1 MVELRWIEWQQWVG
15 SLAFPGTRPEHA
27 SMDDSLPRAEGYRII
42 PMDGQRAGT
51 GAGTAVGRVDA
62 RRPDRREDVV
72 QEVLLTVHRVRR
84 TWDPRRPF
92 SPWLATIAARRA
104 IDLLRRRSRIERH
117 EQHDELASETFADPA
132 ANNDDGEERSL
143 ADLAPFLEALPV
155 RQREAL
161 EALKLRGQSLQ
172 EAARSSGQSVAA
184 LKVNMH
190 RAVKSLRRLLGTENG

>member
-1 MVELRWIEWQQWVG
+1 MVSAQAQEQEQQW
-15 SLAFPGTRPEHA
+15 AA
-27 SMDDSLPRAEGYRII
+27 WMRAA
-42 PMDGQRAGT
+42 QAG
-51 GAGTAVGRVDA
+51 DA
-62 RRPDRREDVV
+62 RAYEQLLRAVAPFVRNLARRYCREADRREDVV
-72 QEVLLTVHRVRR
+72 QEVLLTVHRVRH

-92 SPWLATIAARRA
+92 SPWLAAIAARRA

-190 RAVKSLRRLLGTENG
+190 RAVKSLRRLIGTET